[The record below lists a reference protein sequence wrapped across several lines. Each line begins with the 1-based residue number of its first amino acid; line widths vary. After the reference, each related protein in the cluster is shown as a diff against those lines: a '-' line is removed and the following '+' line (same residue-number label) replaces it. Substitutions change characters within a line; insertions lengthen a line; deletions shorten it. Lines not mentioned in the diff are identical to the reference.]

1 MICCGIDLGGT
12 KIEARLFDGADAQ
25 TRLVQR
31 RDTPLESFDALLSAL
46 VDMIMWLEDEA
57 GRPIPIGLSMAG
69 VTDPDTGIS
78 FAANLPSSGQPIAGR
93 IAEACGRRVY
103 VLNDCMAF
111 AYSEARGGA
120 GADARAVLGL
130 ILGTGVGAGIC
141 VNGKLP
147 PRHGG
152 LAVEIGH
159 LSLPA
164 AVLAHHDLPILP
176 CGCGQAGCVETYVA
190 GPGLSQLAR
199 QVLQRDI
206 TPKELSQDPSAE
218 AQQVLDLWAEL
229 AAEALY
235 AVQITLAPD
244 RIVLGGG
251 LSNMPGCAE
260 RLSASLAQRGVL
272 GAPIPT
278 IVKAHFGD
286 TSGARGA
293 ALYAREQGMSEQTH
307 V

>member
-1 MICCGIDLGGT
+1 MICGGIDLGGT
-12 KIEARLFDGADAQ
+12 KIEARLFDGGDAQ

-31 RDTPLESFDALLSAL
+31 CDTPLESFDALLAAL
-46 VDMIMWLEDEA
+46 VDMIIWLEDEA
-57 GRPIPIGLSMAG
+57 GQPIPLGLSMAG
-69 VTDPDTGIS
+69 VIDPDTGVS

-93 IAEACGRRVY
+93 IAEACGRQVY

-111 AYSEARGGA
+111 AYSEVHGGA
-120 GADARAVLGL
+120 GADARTVLGL

-141 VNGKLP
+141 VNAQLP

-159 LSLPA
+159 LALPA
-164 AVLAHHDLPILP
+164 AILARHDLPILP

-190 GPGLSQLAR
+190 GPGLSRLASR
-199 QVLQRDI
+199 RLGLDMDPR
-206 TPKELSQDPSAE
+206 ELSQDPSTE
-218 AQQVLDLWAEL
+218 AQEVLDLWAQL

-251 LSNMPGCAE
+251 LSNMPGCAN
-260 RLSASLAQRGVL
+260 RLRASLSKRGVL
-272 GAPIPT
+272 GAPIPD
-278 IVKAHFGD
+278 IVTARFGD

-293 ALYAREQGMSEQTH
+293 ALYARQQNRGNQRH